1 VCTERLPIPVLIL
14 NAGALVLI
22 SLNNQQMSVSAQ
34 EALVQMPYRDQKAE
48 WLRHRAGFEA
58 ASTGPTWTKM
68 TQERD
73 ELEIHEEL
81 LEEDDDRRSSSSSDC
96 FPFEFSDLDDE
107 VCSCGTSSSQGVEIR
122 TP

>member
-1 VCTERLPIPVLIL
+1 MCTERLPIPVLIL
-14 NAGALVLI
+14 NAGAIVLI
-22 SLNNQQMSVSAQ
+22 SLNNQQMS
-34 EALVQMPYRDQKAE
+34 
-48 WLRHRAGFEA
+48 
-58 ASTGPTWTKM
+58 KM